1 MALAVIVLVWLSLRQ
16 PETLAPENRAPFTW
30 QRILS
35 ATQEVIKN
43 RLAFGY
49 TVTAGLVSGAFVGY
63 LNSAQQIFQEQYAL
77 GTLFPIYFA
86 IIASSIGLASLTN
99 TRLVMRYGMRL
110 LVRTSMLV
118 IVVLSVIAFGVALL
132 VDGQPPLGL
141 LMAYLMVS
149 FFCVGIL
156 FGNLNSL
163 AMEPLG
169 HIAGI
174 GAAIVGSLSTLLSTV
189 LGTVVGQSY
198 NGTIFPLVAGLA
210 VLVGLSIV
218 VVRWAEAS

>member
-1 MALAVIVLVWLSLRQ
+1 M
-16 PETLAPENRAPFTW
+16 
-30 QRILS
+30 
-35 ATQEVIKN
+35 
-43 RLAFGY
+43 
-49 TVTAGLVSGAFVGY
+49 
-63 LNSAQQIFQEQYAL
+63 